1 MITLNVNPR
10 TLPEARTEIESAQTE
25 ITRLDGELTAEKG
38 KTANIDV
45 VKLQADLLA
54 ATTRADTA
62 EATVGTQ
69 KTTIETHEATIAL
82 QKTDIENRDRTILD
96 NKTKLE
102 SFDADVKAKAI
113 ELLAAKGLSPMKL
126 GIDAQ
131 GEKATSDLK
140 GRNRIAAAYNEQLAG
155 QSRN

>member
-10 TLPEARTEIESAQTE
+10 TLPEARTEIELGQAE
-25 ITRLDGELTAEKG
+25 ITRLDGELTAEKD

-62 EATVGTQ
+62 DATVGTQ
-69 KTTIETHEATIAL
+69 KQTIETHEATIKL
-82 QKTDIENRDRTILD
+82 QKTDIEARDKTLGENKVKLD
-96 NKTKLE
+96 
-102 SFDADVKAKAI
+102 SFDADVKTKAI

-126 GIDAQ
+126 GIDLQ
-131 GEKATSDLK
+131 GEKTTSDLK
-140 GRNRIAAAYNEQLAG
+140 GRNRIAAAYNEQFAG
-155 QSRN
+155 QGKN